1 MPALVN
7 LFRMKNRSR
16 LRQLNVANG
25 VYMAN
30 LFRSMYFNL
39 KEVILRNV
47 LHVLTTT
54 ARSLPHKCSK
64 AYTINPSGRMI
75 YKKQIECAFPECK
88 AIFKK
93 ARQFDRHY
101 RTVHIRAADQKL
113 DCTIEGCRRTGE
125 EGFSRKDNLIQHM
138 RSVHGEEIPKNLV
151 RFNGT
156 RWDDWGDESQ
166 PMYTYLVKG
175 TSGSIGLGVAG

>member
-1 MPALVN
+1 MTI
-7 LFRMKNRSR
+7 
-16 LRQLNVANG
+16 RQNDAGPGKPVSNEESEPLAPVKCSER
-25 VYMAN
+25 
-30 LFRSMYFNL
+30 F
-39 KEVILRNV
+39 
-47 LHVLTTT
+47 LHGKLIQD
-54 ARSLPHKCSK
+54 LPHKCSQP
-64 AYTINPSGRMI
+64 YTINPSGRRI
-75 YKKQIECAFPECK
+75 YKTQIECAFPECK

-156 RWDDWGDESQ
+156 RAGIMWGGWVDESQ
-166 PMYTYLVKG
+166 PRYLVKG